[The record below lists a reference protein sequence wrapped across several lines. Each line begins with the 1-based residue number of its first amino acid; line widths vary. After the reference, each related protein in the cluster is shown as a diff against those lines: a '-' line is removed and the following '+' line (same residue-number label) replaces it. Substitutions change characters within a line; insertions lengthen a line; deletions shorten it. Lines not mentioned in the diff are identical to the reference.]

1 MKKRLPELDLNLSIP
16 LRETGRG
23 LPQHKTGSALDELTR
38 VSMLLEMEQSAR
50 RTSRTEPRLQPGLC
64 VDFKPGLRSLGT
76 RDPRKKCGKAA

>member
-16 LRETGRG
+16 LRETAG
-23 LPQHKTGSALDELTR
+23 PQHKTGSALDELTR